1 MIRFNCFSPCIS
13 MWKSPK
19 GFEFPTSDG
28 AESFIV
34 KCPKGL
40 EMIMDGKNDD
50 IRTPNDEERYAA

>member
-1 MIRFNCFSPCIS
+1 